1 MDPTQ
6 SNSQY
11 ASPWISQ
18 SSTSPSAS
26 SSSAL
31 NNTSSQYIYQQQQQQ
46 QQQQQPQSQQQHHL
60 QQQQQQQQQA
70 YHSPETLPPPSAS
83 QNKRSRISRACDT
96 CRKKKIK
103 CDVDNC
109 HPCTT
114 CKQYDWEC
122 TFNDTA
128 RKRGPP
134 KGYIEGLEA
143 RLKRMEQ
150 LLGKIQSDETNDRN
164 PTNMAAPPSS
174 TAYHSNETGTNLG
187 GSPSYSAS
195 SPAHSGQNSPQSIHE
210 SGDGELSGESYLPT
224 KGKVVRYLG
233 SSSGLYLVNDILKN
247 KDQDTNEPS
256 TSAPSPTSNSN
267 GKLGT
272 SGSNVPGGNT
282 THSTSL
288 SSHEP
293 LSSNR
298 HHLPPPPPPSNH
310 QTTTASSNVAG
321 SPSSLSAAS
330 KDFDGNFTSLETKQ
344 GTYRLRRMNGFD
356 DDLVLVRDE
365 TEDETRTQLAAAT
378 EQETMDSIIPRSMLA
393 SLVKIYFDARC
404 TTLPILDEEEFI
416 SSFEGK
422 TLPPPAPLLTYA
434 ICSYACFLVP
444 SDHPLFTES
453 GLERNQIFHAL
464 IDRAGIFIR
473 SEYLIPRIQTIQ
485 ALVLLCAHPTYS
497 SKSYRNWLLAG
508 MAVRM
513 AQDLGLH
520 RSVSTAGTANEIIE
534 KRRRLWYSVYVT
546 DRWCCSVMGRPL
558 AIADSDCDVDLPNV
572 DAVDQPGKY
581 TMFVNLVK
589 LSGILGEILRRIYSP
604 KAKAMGYAT
613 HIMEQT
619 VWSLD
624 KMLKEWFDH
633 VPSECLITQQQ
644 LSDMKGIERTQEA
657 KFRAGGPLTV
667 CFYAVVVLLFRPF
680 IVFECNNH
688 HSSKLFKDA
697 PKRCMEAARNAIDV
711 ARYIPEGEIPRYGWN
726 FAAYSVFQA
735 SLIHVYNCTSSD
747 PVVAQSS
754 RDYIRISIDE
764 CMAPMT
770 KDIPFGPPAVQ
781 FLENLLHL
789 MKADPSFMRTDS
801 PNENTSSA
809 THHSTSEP
817 SNQQSTPGDTATTS
831 TSASRNTKHVAQ
843 RPPYPSETSQY
854 IPNSIL
860 TDTGSYPRPTST
872 ADQQQ
877 MQQSASPMSVH
888 QIVTGM
894 NQPSVP
900 IPSTINA
907 PPPIN
912 NGRTSTSTNN
922 DYASNPMDLINLAL
936 TQDSLLEGQ
945 SNQLTQDTW
954 KLLLTSAG
962 TPFTNNASSG
972 SEFQV
977 SWENMFMEGQG
988 DPNFAP

>member
-1 MDPTQ
+1 MDPHQ
-6 SNSQY
+6 PNSQY
-11 ASPWISQ
+11 ASSMPWISQ
-18 SSTSPSAS
+18 SSTSPSS
-26 SSSAL
+26 PSSSAL
-31 NNTSSQYIYQQQQQQ
+31 NNSPSQYIYHQQQQQPQQPQQHQQHQQHHHHHQQQQQQ
-46 QQQQQPQSQQQHHL
+46 QQQQV
-60 QQQQQQQQQA
+60 
-70 YHSPETLPPPSAS
+70 YHSPENLPPAAAS
-83 QNKRSRISRACDT
+83 QTKRSRISRACDT

-150 LLGKIQSDETNDRN
+150 LLGKIQSDETMTEIQRTWLLLPLQQHII
-164 PTNMAAPPSS
+164 PTR
-174 TAYHSNETGTNLG
+174 L
-187 GSPSYSAS
+187 
-195 SPAHSGQNSPQSIHE
+195 PQSVHD
-210 SGDGELSGESYLPT
+210 SGDGELSGESYLPP

-247 KDQDTNEPS
+247 KDQDSNEPS
-256 TSAPSPTSNSN
+256 TSALSPTSSSN
-267 GKLGT
+267 RKLGIT
-272 SGSNVPGGNT
+272 GSNVPHGST
-282 THSTSL
+282 THTTSSTAVPSR
-288 SSHEP
+288 EA

-298 HHLPPPPPPSNH
+298 HPQPPPPPPSSH
-310 QTTTASSNVAG
+310 QTTASGNVAG
-321 SPSSLSAAS
+321 SPSSSSATS
-330 KDFDGNFTSLETKQ
+330 KDYDGNFTSLETKQ
-344 GTYRLRRMNGFD
+344 GTYRLRRMNGYD

-365 TEDETRTQLAAAT
+365 TEDETRTQAAAAT

-393 SLVKIYFDARC
+393 SLVKIYFDAQC

-416 SSFEGK
+416 NSFEGK

-444 SDHPLFTES
+444 SDHRLFTES
-453 GLERNQIFHAL
+453 GLERNRIFHVL

-520 RSVSTAGTANEIIE
+520 RSVSTTGTANEIIE

-558 AIADSDCDVDLPNV
+558 AIADSDCDVDLPHV

-589 LSGILGEILRRIYSP
+589 LSGILGEVLRRIYSP

-667 CFYAVVVLLFRPF
+667 CYYAVVVLLFRPF

-747 PVVAQSS
+747 PVVAQNS

-789 MKADPSFMRTDS
+789 MKADPSFMRPDS
-801 PNENTSSA
+801 PNENTSST

-817 SNQQSTPGDTATTS
+817 SNQQSTPGDTA
-831 TSASRNTKHVAQ
+831 ATKHEA
-843 RPPYPSETSQY
+843 YPSEPSRY
-854 IPNSIL
+854 IPNTLPS
-860 TDTGSYPRPTST
+860 DTSSYSRPT
-872 ADQQQ
+872 DQQQ
-877 MQQSASPMSVH
+877 MQSASPMSVH

-894 NQPSVP
+894 DQPSVP
-900 IPSTINA
+900 VPPTINA
-907 PPPIN
+907 PPIT

-922 DYASNPMDLINLAL
+922 DYASTPMDLINLAL
-936 TQDSLLEGQ
+936 TQDSLLESQ

-962 TPFTNNASSG
+962 TPFTNTANSG